1 MNSTQRAIKYGAMA
15 FAIFLAI
22 SIITGIASVA
32 FAVVNAIDGNT
43 TRHMNFGFRHN
54 DGKYAVDYNRDYSDV
69 KSLNLDNA
77 IGNLEI
83 RVGETFR
90 VEAKN
95 VSKGF
100 SAEVDENGCLN
111 VGDNGNDMKFLWFN
125 FRGITSPN
133 SKITV
138 YLPADFAAKEVNIN
152 TGAGTLSID
161 QLNTDYLYIEG
172 GAGKISGNH
181 VQAGKARLEGG
192 VGTINLNQVLFE
204 DSNIECGVGSVDING
219 KLLGQTY
226 VECGVG
232 EVKLNLE
239 GRPEDYG
246 YKVDTGLGTISL
258 NGDKISG
265 ENNVS
270 ATNLLKIDGGIGSV
284 KIRIQS
290 EFVN

>member
-32 FAVVNAIDGNT
+32 FAVVNAIDGST
-43 TRHMNFGFRHN
+43 EHMNFGPRHTE
-54 DGKYAVDYNRDYSDV
+54 GKYAVDYSRDYADV
-69 KSLNLDNA
+69 KSLNIDNA

-95 VSKGF
+95 VSKRF

-111 VGDNGNDMKFLWFN
+111 VGDSGNDMKFLWFN
-125 FRGITSPN
+125 FQGISNPN

-138 YLPADFAAKEVNIN
+138 YLPADFVGKEVTIN
-152 TGAGTLSID
+152 TGAGNLFVD
-161 QLNTDYLYIEG
+161 RLNTDYLYVDG

-181 VQAGKARLEGG
+181 VQAGKARVEGG
-192 VGTINLNQVLFE
+192 VGSINLNQVFFE
-204 DSNIECGVGSVDING
+204 DSNIECGVGSVEING
-219 KLLGQTY
+219 KMLGQTY

-232 EVKLNLE
+232 SVKLNLQ

-246 YKVDTGLGTISL
+246 YKVDTGIGSISL

-265 ENNVS
+265 QNNVD
-270 ATNLLKIDGGIGSV
+270 AVNLLKIDGGIGSV